1 MKYLFYFSLLMTV
14 ASCQSYDKA
23 IKMIEI
29 FTPSYDGMTF
39 SKRTQAKCA
48 KIIINDF
55 NNTGNTYS
63 YTYAPECMMIWCF
76 KQIDNNTFVKI
87 SDVKDGRTVTEQLLP
102 YTDNKPIAK
111 LDDDRN
117 LFDVLYSSSEFTL
130 TPKNQGAI
138 YLKWDNNR
146 IKQYKYMPQ
155 IGTLEKI
162 EIDTISNPVIKEYA
176 QTLMKYIKPMI
187 K

>member
-29 FTPSYDGMTF
+29 ITPSYDGMTF

-48 KIIINDF
+48 KIIIDDF

-87 SDVKDGRTVTEQLLP
+87 SDV
-102 YTDNKPIAK
+102 
-111 LDDDRN
+111 
-117 LFDVLYSSSEFTL
+117 
-130 TPKNQGAI
+130 
-138 YLKWDNNR
+138 
-146 IKQYKYMPQ
+146 
-155 IGTLEKI
+155 
-162 EIDTISNPVIKEYA
+162 
-176 QTLMKYIKPMI
+176 
-187 K
+187 